1 MNSKIAAYVTVSILS
16 FGLMGH
22 TLALAGQERDRL
34 KILDKY
40 KWNLADIY
48 PDDQA
53 WRGAKEQ
60 LAKELP
66 QMKMFQGKLGT
77 SAATLANALD
87 KYFGFDKELSRLYV
101 YAQMLSDQDT
111 RDATHLGMKQEMIQL
126 AAAEAAEVA
135 FLEPE
140 ILRFEK
146 GRVDKFIRNE
156 PRLKIYRFYLE
167 DIARRSAHTL
177 SAAEEKLLADMG
189 PLAAASSSTY
199 GILSNADFPF
209 PSVTLSDGKVVK
221 LDQAA
226 FADLRALPNR
236 SDREKVM
243 SAFFAALGHFSGTF
257 GTTMNGEV
265 QKVLFQSKARKYE
278 SALEYS
284 LNGPNIP
291 VSVYMRLIDGINKN
305 LPAFH
310 RYLKLRQRIL
320 GLDQLHY
327 YDLYAPLVG
336 SVELTYT
343 PEQAQKLVLEAVAPL
358 GSEYTSTV
366 ERAYDS
372 RWIDLFPNEGKRS
385 GAYSEGAA
393 YDVHPYMLINY
404 NGKYTDVSTVAH
416 EMGHTMQSYFS
427 NKTQPYP
434 LANYPIFVAEVAS
447 TFNETLLINHVLKNT
462 KDDDTRLSLLG
473 NYLENIKSTVFR
485 QAQFAEF
492 ELRMYEM
499 AGKGQPI
506 TGNALAK
513 LYLDI
518 TRKYYGQ
525 DQGISI
531 VDDYIANE
539 WSYIP
544 HFYRDFY
551 VFQYATSF
559 AASMALSEKVIG
571 GDPGATKRYLAFL
584 SAGGSKYPIDL
595 LKDAGVD
602 MTTDEPLNLTIK
614 AMNRVMDEMDAILAR
629 RKGQRPFFDW
639 VHAGYWVPIRTLRSI
654 LRGNR
659 QRAQAVYAPIE

>member
-1 MNSKIAAYVTVSILS
+1 MSRKIAACVTINILS
-16 FGLMGH
+16 FGLMGL
-22 TLALAGQERDRL
+22 TLTLTGQERDRL

-53 WRGAKEQ
+53 WRSAKEQ

-189 PLAAASSSTY
+189 PLAGASSSTY

-404 NGKYTDVSTVAH
+404 NGKYTDVSTLAH

-559 AASMALSEKVIG
+559 TASMALSEKVIG

-602 MTTDEPLNLTIK
+602 MTTDEPLDLTIK

-629 RKGQRPFFDW
+629 RK
-639 VHAGYWVPIRTLRSI
+639 
-654 LRGNR
+654 
-659 QRAQAVYAPIE
+659 